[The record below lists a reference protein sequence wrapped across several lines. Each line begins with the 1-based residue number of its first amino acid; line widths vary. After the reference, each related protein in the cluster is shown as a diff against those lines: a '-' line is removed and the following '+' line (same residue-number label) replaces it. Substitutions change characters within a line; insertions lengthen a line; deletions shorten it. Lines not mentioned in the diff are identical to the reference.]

1 MCMQCVEV
9 RQLREISEYIG
20 LVLSLR
26 DIYNGWVIDYNVL
39 FLRGDEKGL
48 YNIGA
53 RVIYV
58 ERKNYKRLYRLLK
71 RTRGHLDK
79 NGILVLVIVSAH
91 KNALISIY
99 TSRQVIDDG
108 DLLDILYMD
117 AVAFRA

>member
-1 MCMQCVEV
+1 MCTQCVEV

-26 DIYNGWVIDYNVL
+26 GIYNGWVIDYNVL